1 MFLFSTETEGEGED
15 SRFFCDV
22 RLAQQVG
29 LFDSIERGMPPVHAM
44 EAAFGD
50 DSRMVV
56 AADGLEN
63 MPLGENVDRVAEESV
78 STVRARWNAIVTSCC
93 ESVAG

>member
-1 MFLFSTETEGEGED
+1 MIG
-15 SRFFCDV
+15 
-22 RLAQQVG
+22 
-29 LFDSIERGMPPVHAM
+29 GMPPVHAM
-44 EAAFGD
+44 EATFGD

-63 MPLGENVDRVAEESV
+63 TPLGENVDRVAEESV
-78 STVRARWNAIVTSCC
+78 STVRARGNAIVTSCC